1 MRLVILLESE
11 KLGSSQAT
19 EDGMMLLNN
28 TTENESINA
37 CGEEMDAVGIDEAP
51 SILSVETEVINDF
64 DMQRTFT
71 GWTTQVISQL
81 RCIKPH
87 HMTRF

>member
-1 MRLVILLESE
+1 
-11 KLGSSQAT
+11 
-19 EDGMMLLNN
+19 MLLNN

-71 GWTTQVISQL
+71 KRVTTQVISQL